1 MKARNVLLLVA
12 IGLPA
17 LAMADYQAA
26 PWPAGNP
33 PDGWRPE
40 PYKAGSWFSM
50 ERNGAGWAIERLP
63 PLAGET
69 RPLYAGTLY
78 TYGSGGLPYWL
89 LMAGTLEYV
98 GWQEYFRTGATA
110 KFSGVLNDGINGA
123 CPTCAYHPPT
133 VGPSPYGTGE
143 IRFLA
148 AAEADVYVNGTQR
161 VERIKTSEHLLL
173 RPVASLLEGEWKR
186 FEYLNNGTVTEYTDT
201 YVFTRITT
209 PAWAGNIT
217 AAANVQ
223 HKPRATNTV
232 WYSHTLPGWNMVYD
246 MDSATIRAYNMPE
259 GTTVCGEELTEV
271 SNLGIRQR
279 IGYIMT
285 AECLIFDMVLI
296 DDNTIVETAF
306 YNNKDRVQN
315 LPVSPGAGND
325 GFTTFRYERVR
336 PQEQQ

>member
-1 MKARNVLLLVA
+1 MKAWNLLLLTL

-26 PWPAGNP
+26 PWPAGDP
-33 PDGWRPE
+33 PSGWRPE

-50 ERNGAGWAIERLP
+50 ERNGAGWAIERLS

-78 TYGSGGLPYWL
+78 TYDASGRPYWL

-98 GWQEYFRTGATA
+98 GWQEYFRTGAIA

-123 CPTCAYHPPT
+123 CPTCTYRPPT
-133 VGPSPYGTGE
+133 VGPSPYGNGE

-173 RPVASLLEGEWKR
+173 RPVANLLEGEWKR
-186 FEYLNNGTVTEYTDT
+186 FEYRNNGEVKEYAGS
-201 YVFTRITT
+201 YFFSRITT
-209 PAWAGNIT
+209 PPWASNIT
-217 AAANVQ
+217 AAPNVQ
-223 HKPRATNTV
+223 HVPRSNNTV
-232 WYSHTLPGWNMVYD
+232 WFSHTVPGWNMVYD
-246 MDSATIRAYNMPE
+246 IENASIRQYQMHE
-259 GTTVCGEELTEV
+259 GNTNCGEELTEV

-279 IGYIMT
+279 VGYIMK
-285 AECLIFDMVLI
+285 ADCLMGDLVLI
-296 DDNTIVETAF
+296 DDNTLVETFF

-315 LPVSPGAGND
+315 LPVSNLQNN
-325 GFTTFRYERVR
+325 GFTTYRYERVR

>member
-1 MKARNVLLLVA
+1 
-12 IGLPA
+12 
-17 LAMADYQAA
+17 MA
-26 PWPAGNP
+26 
-33 PDGWRPE
+33 
-40 PYKAGSWFSM
+40 
-50 ERNGAGWAIERLP
+50 RNGAGWAIERLS
-63 PLAGET
+63 PLAGQT

-78 TYGSGGLPYWL
+78 TYNSGGLPYWL
-89 LMAGTLEYV
+89 LMAGTLEYI
-98 GWQEYFRTGATA
+98 GWQEYFRTGVTS

-123 CPTCAYHPPT
+123 CPTCAYRAPS

-143 IRFLA
+143 IRFLSA
-148 AAEADVYVNGTQR
+148 AKADVYVNGTQWI
-161 VERIKTSEHLLL
+161 ERIETSEHLLL
-173 RPVASLLEGEWKR
+173 RPVASLLEGEWTR
-186 FEYLNNGTVTEYTDT
+186 FAYRSNGTVDQQSGSYI
-201 YVFTRITT
+201 FTQIDT
-209 PAWAGNIT
+209 PAWASNIT

-223 HKPRATNTV
+223 HKPATTNAV
-232 WYSHTLPGWNMVYD
+232 WFNYPTPGWSMVYD
-246 MDSATIRAYNMPE
+246 ADNATIRAFYMPE
-259 GTTVCGEELTEV
+259 GNTVCGEELTEV